1 MSNLSLSSVSSR
13 FSFRLCLSFAALC
26 VAALAGG
33 RAFAATPEVD
43 FSGRW
48 QGSKSEFGLSKV
60 CAESDQ
66 GCRTLTLDVSRCGEA
81 WCGVEVID
89 GSTCGATALK
99 MTAAATEGVADVL
112 YKGTLSLAKSTEPYV
127 VEVTMQVFAGS
138 DAPEAPRLTIVGDT
152 GGEFRMFRRTFP
164 FYTAMS
170 KVGPAT
176 CTPEKALSMF
186 SDPSRRAG

>member
-1 MSNLSLSSVSSR
+1 MSSVSSP
-13 FSFRLCLSFAALC
+13 FGFRLCLSFAALC

-33 RAFAATPEVD
+33 AAFAETPEVD
-43 FSGRW
+43 FAGRW
-48 QGSKSEFGLSKV
+48 QGSKSEFGMSKV

-66 GCRTLTLDVSRCGEA
+66 GCRTLTLDVSRCGEG
-81 WCGVEVID
+81 WCGIEVID

-99 MTAAATEGVADVL
+99 ITAAATEGVSDAL
-112 YKGTLSLAKSTEPYV
+112 FKGTLSLAKSTEPYV
-127 VEVTMQVFAGS
+127 VEVTMQVFAGG
-138 DAPEAPRLTIVGDT
+138 DAPEAPHLTIVGDT

-170 KVGPAT
+170 RLGPAV

-186 SDPSRRAG
+186 SGLSRREG